1 LSGRPASVE
10 ALVARARRRAVPG
23 VVRSGWDEEIAV
35 FDGGG
40 AGGFDMSNLLAQAQ
54 AMQNQLMEAQADLES
69 QEIEGSAGGG
79 LVTALV
85 SGTGELLSL
94 NIKKEAVDPDDTETL
109 ADLIVAAVRDASENA
124 KEAAARAMGPLA
136 GGLGGLGDAGAGA
149 GFPGFGGGAPSAP
162 AGFGLPGTTPPA
174 VGPGDDEPTGPADE
188 PTKPADG
195 AAGPTGETN
204 KPADDVVKP
213 AGGATGPEGGVGFV
227 NPGSGGRPGQG
238 LG

>member
-1 LSGRPASVE
+1 M
-10 ALVARARRRAVPG
+10 
-23 VVRSGWDEEIAV
+23 

-69 QEIEGSAGGG
+69 QEVEGSAGGG

-94 NIKKEAVDPDDTETL
+94 TIKPQAVDPDDTETL

-136 GGLGGLGDAGAGA
+136 GGLGGGLPGLGGPEGMPGAG
-149 GFPGFGGGAPSAP
+149 GGSAAPL
-162 AGFGLPGTTPPA
+162 GFGLPGAEAPPGA
-174 VGPGDDEPTGPADE
+174 ETAPGDE
-188 PTKPADG
+188 
-195 AAGPTGETN
+195 
-204 KPADDVVKP
+204 P
-213 AGGATGPEGGVGFV
+213 AGGGTGDDAPGERGGAGSSGR
-227 NPGSGGRPGQG
+227 NPG
-238 LG
+238 